1 MLTYEA
7 AKKVGVDA
15 CVEKLG
21 REFVKM
27 HKDTSCA
34 GYGDAEDYAFCYVGV
49 DDRPE
54 PKWNKSEVILDD
66 GPGGKFPYIASCN
79 VWYADGKIEFQDCV
93 LPETTSV

>member
-7 AKKVGVDA
+7 AKKIGIDA

-21 REFVKM
+21 KDFVRL

-34 GYGDAEDYAFCYVGV
+34 GYGNADDHAFCYVGV

-54 PKWNKSEVILDD
+54 PVWNDSEVILD
-66 GPGGKFPYIASCN
+66 GSPSSKFPYLSSCN
-79 VWYADGKIEFQDCV
+79 VWYSDGKIEFLDHIVPDQKRH
-93 LPETTSV
+93 